1 MVERQTDNLNGVGS
15 NPISAN
21 DIRITNIDLWY
32 IYICSVMLNVHAQG
46 SLFKIQFSFSCV
58 MLINQSLMLNTLQNP
73 GPKVYGCLMLPFGE
87 PPGCSSAMPLIS

>member
-46 SLFKIQFSFSCV
+46 SMFKIQCSSFCV
-58 MLINQSLMLNTLQNP
+58 MLISQLLMLIALQNP
-73 GPKVYGCLMLPFGE
+73 GLKVYGCLMLPFG
-87 PPGCSSAMPLIS
+87 